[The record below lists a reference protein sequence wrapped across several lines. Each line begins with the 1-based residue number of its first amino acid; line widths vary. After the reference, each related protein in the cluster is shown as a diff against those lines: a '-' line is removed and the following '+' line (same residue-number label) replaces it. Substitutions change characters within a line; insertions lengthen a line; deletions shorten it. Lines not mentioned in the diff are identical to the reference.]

1 MRPIR
6 LLARPHPSEPPRGPR
21 VVVLAARGLL
31 GACALLASTPCFA
44 ADPTP
49 AQLAQAEDLFQR
61 AKTAMERREYRAA
74 CPMLA
79 ESYRLAPA
87 GGTLQN
93 LAVCYEAE
101 GKVAF
106 AFARFNGRLNA
117 LAVEWLQGDLT
128 APVAGRRFDAVVS
141 QPPYVA
147 RPPDAAT
154 VTFLHAGERGDEL
167 ALRVVQALPSLLRP
181 GGQAWL
187 LFDSPAPGLA
197 ALARSV
203 ADAIEPA
210 PMALC
215 LISVAGNEAATQSI
229 AYASVADRSLGHD
242 YAAQVVRYREH
253 FDRLGVTRVRH
264 VLVYAQLRTRA
275 GSLVAIDAAD
285 LDGFDGEALVTLLQ
299 AADVA
304 SLSDAALRDRTVRP
318 HPRARLL
325 HEQSLGPTGVDT
337 LHVRFEQG
345 AGADRGLDDAEALML
360 LALRDTAPVHAAS
373 AAWAQDRELSATA
386 AERAFLAFVR
396 QGLRSGLLVPEPG

>member
-1 MRPIR
+1 MGPTATTDELASKLRWQGVEQLLDLGTGAGTFA
-6 LLARPHPSEPPRGPR
+6 LLARSRGVAHVTGVDIDPR
-21 VVVLAARGLL
+21 
-31 GACALLASTPCFA
+31 AL
-44 ADPTP
+44 
-49 AQLAQAEDLFQR
+49 
-61 AKTAMERREYRAA
+61 
-74 CPMLA
+74 
-79 ESYRLAPA
+79 
-87 GGTLQN
+87 
-93 LAVCYEAE
+93 
-101 GKVAF
+101 